1 MLDSPIY
8 EIQKIIIII
17 IIIIIMTVFHAWFQ
31 ASTAK

>member
-8 EIQKIIIII
+8 EIQKIII